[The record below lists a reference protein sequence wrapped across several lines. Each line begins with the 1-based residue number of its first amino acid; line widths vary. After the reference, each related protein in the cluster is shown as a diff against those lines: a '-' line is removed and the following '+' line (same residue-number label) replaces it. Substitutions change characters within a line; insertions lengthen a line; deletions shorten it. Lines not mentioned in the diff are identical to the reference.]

1 MEDLSIS
8 RKRGNRRIKKYSR
21 SNKDR
26 FKSKRII
33 KDRIRHGIKL
43 LVFKQLV
50 GNKTISAPLSFI
62 YIYFRA
68 VPYKKLKNLA
78 EAVGKYE

>member
-1 MEDLSIS
+1 VEDLSIS
-8 RKRGNRRIKKYSR
+8 YERGNRRIKKYLR

-26 FKSKRII
+26 LGGKSII
-33 KDRIRHGIKL
+33 ENRIRHGIKL